1 MAGNDDR
8 GVEDAAILLMALGE
22 ESAAEVFKH
31 LTPKEVQRLGEAITR
46 TRTVARDRFE
56 AVVQR
61 FSDLAQAEHML
72 VPDNNAYVK
81 TVLRRALG
89 EEKAELLLDRIVQ
102 STEAGGIESLK
113 WMDAKTVGE
122 LLRNEH
128 PQIVAAILAH
138 LETDQASAVLKQL
151 PERQRNE
158 ILLRVATLDGI
169 QPSALKDLNEVL
181 GRVLAGGERARGA
194 GLGGAKA
201 TAEILNQM
209 GNAFEAP
216 VLEFIRETD
225 GELAQKIMDNMFTF
239 DDLLTIDDRGIQIL
253 LKEVQ
258 SESLVIALKGASP
271 ELREKI
277 FRNMSTRAAET
288 LREDLDSRGPV
299 RLSEVE
305 AEQKEMLKIVRR
317 LVDEGQI
324 VLATGGDDQFL

>member
-138 LETDQASAVLKQL
+138 LETDQASAVQKLL
-151 PERQRNE
+151 PERQRN
-158 ILLRVATLDGI
+158 
-169 QPSALKDLNEVL
+169 
-181 GRVLAGGERARGA
+181 
-194 GLGGAKA
+194 
-201 TAEILNQM
+201 
-209 GNAFEAP
+209 
-216 VLEFIRETD
+216 
-225 GELAQKIMDNMFTF
+225 
-239 DDLLTIDDRGIQIL
+239 
-253 LKEVQ
+253 
-258 SESLVIALKGASP
+258 
-271 ELREKI
+271 
-277 FRNMSTRAAET
+277 
-288 LREDLDSRGPV
+288 
-299 RLSEVE
+299 
-305 AEQKEMLKIVRR
+305 
-317 LVDEGQI
+317 
-324 VLATGGDDQFL
+324 